1 VSLEQL
7 KLPKQMYAAMA
18 DYGFVE
24 PKEVQVKCLS
34 RINGGQDMVVIGPD
48 GIGKSTLLVMSVL
61 AKLKYAFEVA
71 PRALIMVP
79 SKDDGL
85 LLETYFRE
93 LGAGMD
99 LRVSGMYTNMDIEDQ
114 RELLREGTDIVIG
127 TPDRILAL
135 YIRSGINL
143 TKLKLFIVDDA
154 DMIIRQNQQ
163 VIIKNI
169 TDNLNKCQFILT
181 APENSAKL
189 EKLGSYFLINPFTI
203 EM

>member
-1 VSLEQL
+1 MSLEQL